1 MRAVGKTSDS
11 LEHAFVAKAAGGKEE
26 WSLSRIAA
34 IYGANASGKTN
45 LIMALQTMRHYV
57 KNSASPEGNKTLTPF
72 LFDDQF
78 SGAPSEF
85 EASFIADS
93 VRYQYGFSADKTRVV
108 SERLF
113 AFPQNRRQ
121 ILFERKYNTA
131 DKGYEW
137 NLGPA
142 LKGEKELW
150 KKSTRDAALF
160 LSTAVNLNSGQL
172 KIVADWFDSARFT
185 LGKAPGFF
193 STVTPSMIE
202 QGAIK
207 KEDVLCY
214 LKEADLDIVNF
225 DYEEKSL
232 LELAPAEIP
241 ESARTALREAIA
253 AAPTLPKWYDITTTH
268 ETKSGKKTL
277 PFSLESDGTHKM
289 LSLAGT
295 WIDMLGKGGVIAVDE
310 LGTHL
315 HPHLLRYLARQFND
329 PTTNPNNAQLIFT
342 THDPALLRGDL
353 LHRDQV
359 WFCEKD
365 KEQATQLY
373 SLADFKTRG
382 ENKMAAYLSGRYGA
396 TPVV

>member
-1 MRAVGKTSDS
+1 MIV
-11 LEHAFVAKAAGGKEE
+11 
-26 WSLSRIAA
+26 
-34 IYGANASGKTN
+34 
-45 LIMALQTMRHYV
+45 ALQAMQHYV
-57 KNSASPEGNKTLTPF
+57 KKSASPEGNNPLIPF
-72 LFDDQF
+72 LFDDQY

-85 EASFIADS
+85 EVSFIAES
-93 VRYQYGFSADKTRVV
+93 TRYQYGFSADKNRIV

-113 AFPQNRRQ
+113 TFPQGRRQ
-121 ILFERKYNTA
+121 ALFERNYDTAAKKY
-131 DKGYEW
+131 KW
-137 NLGPA
+137 KLGAA

-185 LGKAPGFF
+185 LGVIPSFF
-193 STVTPSMIE
+193 STVTPSLIE
-202 QGAIK
+202 QGAVK
-207 KEDVLCY
+207 KEEVLRY

-225 DYEEKSL
+225 GYTEKPL
-232 LELAPAEIP
+232 LALVPAEI
-241 ESARTALREAIA
+241 SGNTRTAPREASA
-253 AAPTLPKWYDITTTH
+253 DSSNPPPKRYDITTTH
-268 ETKSGKKTL
+268 KTKSGKKTL
-277 PFSLESDGTHKM
+277 PFFLESEGTHKM
-289 LSLAGT
+289 LSVAGT
-295 WIDMLGKGGVIAVDE
+295 WIDMLGKGGVIAADE
-310 LGTHL
+310 LGAYL

-342 THDPALLRGDL
+342 THDSALLRDDL

-373 SLADFKTRG
+373 SLADFKTRH